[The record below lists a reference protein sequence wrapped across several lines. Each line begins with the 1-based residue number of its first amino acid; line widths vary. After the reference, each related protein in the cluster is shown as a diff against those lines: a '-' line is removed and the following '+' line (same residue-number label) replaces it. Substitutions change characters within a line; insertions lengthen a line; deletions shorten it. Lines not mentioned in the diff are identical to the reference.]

1 SRTATTIHA
10 PGNIKPFES
19 SFGKFTNWRSKYSV
33 RRLKDK
39 VIWITGACGGL
50 GKNFCKA
57 FLGEG
62 ASICL
67 TDVDEDLIAD
77 ALREFDAAEKMMGA
91 VVDVCR
97 RSTIEASVSRM
108 VAQFGKLDALVN
120 VAGGSLY
127 TPNKFEDIDEGSWDK
142 VVDVNLKG
150 TFLCSQAAVDHIR
163 KQGRGGKIVNVS
175 ALAGRWLGSL
185 AGCHYTAAK
194 AGVIG
199 LTRHLAYELGPEGI
213 YVNAIA
219 PTITFASQR
228 TVDLWNKRSPEYR
241 DRIIS
246 EIPLRRVSEPQ
257 EVAASV
263 IFLLSDEASYITGV
277 TLDINGGRFF
287 S

>member
-1 SRTATTIHA
+1 VT
-10 PGNIKPFES
+10 
-19 SFGKFTNWRSKYSV
+19 
-33 RRLKDK
+33 RLKDK

-67 TDVDEDLIAD
+67 TDIDEDLIAD
-77 ALREFDAAEKMMGA
+77 TLREFDAAEKMMGA

-108 VAQFGKLDALVN
+108 VAHFGKLDALVN

-150 TFLCSQAAVDHIR
+150 TFLCSQAAVDQFR

-257 EVAASV
+257 EVAAGV

>member
-1 SRTATTIHA
+1 V
-10 PGNIKPFES
+10 E
-19 SFGKFTNWRSKYSV
+19 
-33 RRLKDK
+33 RLKDN

-57 FLGEG
+57 FLNEG
-62 ASICL
+62 ANICM
-67 TDVDEDLIAD
+67 TDIDEDLIAD
-77 ALREFDAAEKMMGA
+77 TLSEFDAAEKMMGA

-97 RSTIEASVSRM
+97 SATIEAAVSKM
-108 VAQFGKLDALVN
+108 VARFGTLDALVN

-127 TPNKFEDIDEGSWDK
+127 TPNKFEDIDEVAWDK

-150 TFLCSQAAVDHIR
+150 TFLCSQAAAGQFR

-228 TVDLWNKRSPEYR
+228 TVDLWNNRPQAYR

-246 EIPLRRVSEPQ
+246 EIPLRRVSEPE
-257 EVAASV
+257 EVAAGV